1 MVDGLLSGESN
12 SFEIVLV
19 DDGSTDESLSEF
31 LSVLPSGIPVKSH
44 IIRTNQGPGTARNS
58 GLSIA
63 EGQFVA
69 FWDADDR
76 AVLLPYMELAQ
87 SLSEGDRVIGALG
100 YEMQGPVPGQ
110 LEKCLPRGDT
120 ELCQLLVRR
129 PAIWRFV
136 FNREALADLHVR
148 FPDLRYGED
157 LLFMLDIAG
166 SREQLVL
173 THSTLGYRHQVGRAG
188 SLSTKPGSRD
198 VKSLLHELSR
208 VMVDSTSPQLRAL
221 ALQWFWRVWARGSFL
236 TKSVACPALLAHTA
250 QAVVQGHLLPSVRW
264 AWESMSSRASRNQ
277 SLPGIANET
286 WRQADV

>member
-1 MVDGLLSGESN
+1 MVDGLSN
-12 SFEIVLV
+12 CEASAFEIVLV
-19 DDGSTDESLSEF
+19 DDGSTDDGLNEF
-31 LSVLPSGIPVKSH
+31 LSVLPSGLHVKSH
-44 IIRTNQGPGTARNS
+44 ILQTNQGPGTARNS
-58 GLSIA
+58 GLAIA

-76 AVLLPYMELAQ
+76 AALLPYMELAQ
-87 SLSEGDRVIGALG
+87 SLSERDLVLGALG
-100 YEMQGPVPGQ
+100 YEIQGPVRGQ

-136 FNREALADLHVR
+136 FNREALADLHMR
-148 FPDLRYGED
+148 FPELRYGED

-166 SREQLVL
+166 SSEQLVA
-173 THSTLGYRHQVGRAG
+173 THSTLGYRHQVGRSG
-188 SLSTKPGSRD
+188 SLSTRPGSRD
-198 VKSLLHELSR
+198 VNRLLHELSR

-236 TKSVACPALLAHTA
+236 TKSVACPALLTHTA
-250 QAVVQGHLLPSVRW
+250 QAVVQGHLYPSVRW
-264 AWESMSSRASRNQ
+264 AWESMASRASRHQ
-277 SLPGIANET
+277 SLPGITNDT